1 MSSTPKQIYNEVV
14 SILTSDAT
22 LGAYVDAFYERE
34 RDALAE
40 GKRVVVMIE
49 PSEVWEL
56 DQYPDQQILS
66 SDGSSSRTRARPLT
80 TGARS
85 RSSTW
90 SKTSSTRSPATRA

>member
-34 RDALAE
+34 RDALDE

-56 DQYPDQQILS
+56 DEYPGQQIFVIAILGWIVDHLLS
-66 SDGSSSRTRARPLT
+66 G
-80 TGARS
+80 G
-85 RSSTW
+85 
-90 SKTSSTRSPATRA
+90 